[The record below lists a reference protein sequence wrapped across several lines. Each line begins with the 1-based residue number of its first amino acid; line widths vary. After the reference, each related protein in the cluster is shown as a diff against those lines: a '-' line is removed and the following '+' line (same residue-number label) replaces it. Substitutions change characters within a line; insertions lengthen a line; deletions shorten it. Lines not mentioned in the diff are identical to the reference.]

1 MTKIVLALS
10 IFFFFISG
18 YQGANAF
25 PTKQESSIPASI
37 KETPVKKIVKRIE
50 KENVYV
56 VTPLNMNSKIISA
69 QELNYGD
76 LLKTASIEELTQL
89 AADHKNA
96 VVRLYAFRAL
106 MESVKDAP
114 KNIFEQVLKD
124 TTPIKVINGTRTET
138 KPLNS
143 IANGFLY

>member
-1 MTKIVLALS
+1 MSKIILALS
-10 IFFFFISG
+10 IFFVFNSG
-18 YQGANAF
+18 YQVADTFFA
-25 PTKQESSIPASI
+25 KQESLFSTTIN
-37 KETPVKKIVKRIE
+37 ENPVKKIVKRIE

-56 VTPLNMNSKIISA
+56 VTPMNSKNISD
-69 QELNYGD
+69 QERNYVD

-89 AADHKNA
+89 AAEHKNA

-114 KNIFEQVLKD
+114 RHIFEQFMND
-124 TTPIKVINGTRTET
+124 TTPVKVINETRSET

>member
-1 MTKIVLALS
+1 MTKIILVAS
-10 IFFFFISG
+10 MFFIFISG
-18 YQGANAF
+18 YQAADAF
-25 PTKQESSIPASI
+25 SPKQETLLSTTIND
-37 KETPVKKIVKRIE
+37 TPVKKIIKRIA
-50 KENVYV
+50 KDNVYV
-56 VTPLNMNSKIISA
+56 VTPMNSKVVSD
-69 QELNYGD
+69 QELNYVD
-76 LLKTASIEELTQL
+76 LLKIASIEELTQL

-114 KNIFEQVLKD
+114 KYIFEQFMNDK
-124 TTPIKVINGTRTET
+124 TPVKVIEGTRTET

>member
-1 MTKIVLALS
+1 MAKIVLTVS
-10 IFFFFISG
+10 MFFVFVSG
-18 YQGANAF
+18 YQVADAF
-25 PTKQESSIPASI
+25 LINQESLFFTII
-37 KETPVKKIVKRIE
+37 NETPVKKIVKRIA

-56 VTPLNMNSKIISA
+56 VTPMNSKIVSE
-69 QELNYGD
+69 QELNYGE

-89 AADHKNA
+89 AADHRNA

-114 KNIFEQVLKD
+114 KYIFEKFMND
-124 TTPIKVINGTRTET
+124 TTAVKVINGTRTET